1 MVSTEQKSMPE
12 PEQSWSNT
20 GLPTLVSQ
28 VQQRPGITH
37 LLLFTSL
44 FVPIVFLPYI
54 PLRRHLW
61 QQTRQLEV
69 VKSHLGNQLS
79 VTKENSKKLAAA
91 IQENQLL
98 RQEIQSLRP
107 ELQKLYAGIEE
118 LKKENRDREA
128 RDLSQAQW
136 NQEIL
141 DSMERMRK
149 DTRPLTPETFKQLSE
164 ALVHLAAFVEAEERR
179 FGLHASLEDESNG
192 VGVMRALAMRF
203 LSVSGM
209 DHTPEEVKKAHAIPT
224 DKDSHAQRHYM

>member
-1 MVSTEQKSMPE
+1 MTITIQKSTSE
-12 PEQSWSNT
+12 PEASWSSI

-28 VQQRPGITH
+28 VPQRPGIGH

-44 FVPIVFLPYI
+44 FVPLVFLPYI

-69 VKSHLGNQLS
+69 LKSHLGNQLS
-79 VTKENSKKLAAA
+79 VTKENSRKLVAA
-91 IQENQLL
+91 IQENQQLGHEV
-98 RQEIQSLRP
+98 QALRP
-107 ELQKLYAGIEE
+107 ELQKLGDALEE
-118 LKKENRDREA
+118 LKKENKDKEV
-128 RDLSQAQW
+128 RDLNQAQW

-141 DSMERMRK
+141 GAIERMRK

-179 FGLHASLEDESNG
+179 YGMHPGLEDESNG
-192 VGVMRALAMRF
+192 VGVMRALAMRL

-209 DHTPEEVKKAHAIPT
+209 EHTPEEVKKVGNCG
-224 DKDSHAQRHYM
+224 